1 MNNVNNASV
10 PIGMTPPHLFP
21 TASWNT
27 PNDNYILMNAKDRF
41 TTSVAKDLNSGYMSP
56 EVSQI
61 ADAVMWP
68 GKKNSPQVQVKTF
81 AVDGIQARDIIFI
94 QRVPAVPDEPNI
106 VLFVP
111 EKEGRS
117 LHSFTTTEEMNTWVK
132 NPGQRAQA
140 TGVLQPAFCGR

>member
-1 MNNVNNASV
+1 
-10 PIGMTPPHLFP
+10 
-21 TASWNT
+21 
-27 PNDNYILMNAKDRF
+27 MNAKDRF

-68 GKKNSPQVQVKTF
+68 GKKNNPQVQVKTF

-117 LHSFTTTEEMNTWVK
+117 LHSFTTTEEMNAWVK
-132 NPGQRAQA
+132 TQA
-140 TGVLQPAFCGR
+140 NELKRLESFSQHFAGGESSEKNTGYRYTDSVQKQ